1 LFNYYIASRKLLPL
15 NEYEVNRII
24 ALRLMLSVAV
34 IIGFASCSKNQVQK
48 VRQELLAGMSI

>member
-1 LFNYYIASRKLLPL
+1 MK
-15 NEYEVNRII
+15 VNRII

-48 VRQELLAGMSI
+48 CVKSYWNVDSKKASGNKNK